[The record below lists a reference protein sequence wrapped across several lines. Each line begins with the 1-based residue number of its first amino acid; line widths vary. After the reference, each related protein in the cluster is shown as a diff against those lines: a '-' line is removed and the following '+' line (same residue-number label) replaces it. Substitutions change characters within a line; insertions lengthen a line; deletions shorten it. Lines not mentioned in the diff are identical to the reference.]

1 MKFDHELIVPNEDL
15 PFKLFVF
22 EGKGGNYVRDKH
34 WHRSVEI
41 FAVCEGGL
49 SFYIDEEVYPLSRG
63 EFMIVNSNEVHSVHS
78 PKPNQTIVLQI
89 PLRMFESYFTGEQFI
104 WFTHDPGKRDERLME
119 LIREMYDAYRE
130 KDCGYD
136 LQVKGLFY
144 MVLHLLVSEYRETDV
159 SDDQIRQNKNLNRLS
174 AITSY
179 IKDNYCAD
187 LSLESLAKI
196 FGYSP
201 AYLSRMFQK
210 YAGINFK
217 SYLQD
222 IRLRYAMKDLNHS
235 EDTLSEIA
243 MKHGFPNSKALARAF
258 QKKYG
263 ILPSAYREQKKKI

>member
-235 EDTLSEIA
+235 DDTLSEIA

>member
-222 IRLRYAMKDLNHS
+222 IRLRYAVKDLNHS
-235 EDTLSEIA
+235 DDTLSEIA